1 MGTSSLT
8 CNKTT
13 GQQLQWWAPLHLYIL
28 RDYLPWQPKR
38 LREKLTN
45 SDLEFIISSWSNTL
59 DTTRLPGAE
68 KKRVCRNRFPI
79 EHPLFN
85 KHSSWVWTLFDEVLQ
100 SNTFFGVEA
109 QQFKRILASSQ
120 WYLFRAGPRT
130 RLLFDDCGTLCCFS
144 SWLYVVKFLD
154 CYVL

>member
-13 GQQLQWWAPLHLYIL
+13 GQQFAMMGTSTSLHL
-28 RDYLPWQPKR
+28 
-38 LREKLTN
+38 
-45 SDLEFIISSWSNTL
+45 
-59 DTTRLPGAE
+59 TRLSSMTTQENSERNWQTPTWTLSYHPGRTHWRQHDCLVQ
-68 KKRVCRNRFPI
+68 KKRVCRNQLPI

-85 KHSSWVWTLFDEVLQ
+85 QHSSWVWTLFDEVLQ
-100 SNTFFGVEA
+100 SNTFFGAEA

-130 RLLFDDCGTLCCFS
+130 RLLFDDWGTLCWFS

-154 CYVL
+154 CYVI